1 MEEAGTVG
9 MPVIPPD
16 TRASGYSGHFSDD
29 NVISDVLS
37 AFMSQIVTLQAA
49 VAGGITPSSVQNA
62 NCTLAAAD
70 LGDVVEVS

>member
-1 MEEAGTVG
+1 MG

-16 TRASGYSGHFSDD
+16 TRAPGYSGHISDD

-37 AFMSQIVTLQAA
+37 AFTSQIVTLQAA

-62 NCTLAAAD
+62 NYTLAAAD

>member
-16 TRASGYSGHFSDD
+16 TRASGYSGHIS
-29 NVISDVLS
+29 VISDVLS
-37 AFMSQIVTLQAA
+37 VFSSQIVTLQAA

-62 NCTLAAAD
+62 NYTLAAAD